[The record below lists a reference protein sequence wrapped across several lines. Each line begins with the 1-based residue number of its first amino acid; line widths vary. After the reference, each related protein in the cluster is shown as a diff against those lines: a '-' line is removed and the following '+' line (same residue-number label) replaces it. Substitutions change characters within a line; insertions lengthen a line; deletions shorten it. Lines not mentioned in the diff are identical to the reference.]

1 MYQLVCYF
9 SMNNTLSLQTS
20 SMISRRLVRIKALQA
35 LYAWQQSSENST
47 QEAIDL
53 LKKDIANFHN
63 VYLFLLDWPFQLS
76 QALQEKVEIEK
87 SKFYPDNDKI
97 RQLQLLSR
105 ISGIKHLHR
114 EVSALMPIDFPFHWD
129 ELKNQV
135 DEWYNLI
142 LQWPET
148 KDLNIFDEPPISLQ
162 IPFLKTFFEEF
173 INRSESFNQTLEE
186 IYPRWSDDD
195 PFVYREIVK
204 TIESLKESGEITVLS
219 APLNTSEEVEMAM
232 SLVLTSARNSKQYEQ
247 LISEIT
253 DNWDPSRIASIDLI
267 IIKLAI
273 TEFLHFPEIPPKAT
287 INEYLE
293 ITKNY
298 STPNSSKFVN
308 GILDKLKKNL
318 ETQGMIKK
326 SGRGLINK

>member
-1 MYQLVCYF
+1 
-9 SMNNTLSLQTS
+9 
-20 SMISRRLVRIKALQA
+20 MISRRLVRIKALQA
-35 LYAWQQSSENST
+35 MYAWQQSSENNT
-47 QEAIDL
+47 QEAINL
-53 LKKDIANFHN
+53 LKRDIANFHN
-63 VYLFLLDWPFQLS
+63 IYLFLLDWPYQFSQL
-76 QALQEKVEIEK
+76 LLEKVEIEK
-87 SKFYPDNDKI
+87 SKFYPDQEKI
-97 RQLQLLSR
+97 RQLQLFSR
-105 ISGIKHLHR
+105 LSGIKHIHR
-114 EVSALMPIDFPFHWD
+114 EASAKIPLDFPFHWD
-129 ELKNQV
+129 DLNNQME
-135 DEWYNLI
+135 EWQNLV

-148 KDLNIFDEPPISLQ
+148 KEINIFDEPPIAVQ
-162 IPFLKTFFEEF
+162 IPFLKTFYEEF
-173 INRSESFNQTLEE
+173 INKSESFNQSLEE
-186 IYPRWSDDD
+186 IYPRWIDDD

-204 TIESLKESGEITVLS
+204 TVESLKESGDVTVLS

-232 SLVLTSARNSKQYEQ
+232 NLVITSAKNSNQYEQ
-247 LISEIT
+247 LIAEIT

-273 TEFLHFPEIPPKAT
+273 TEFLHCPEIPPKAT

-326 SGRGLINK
+326 TGRGLVNK